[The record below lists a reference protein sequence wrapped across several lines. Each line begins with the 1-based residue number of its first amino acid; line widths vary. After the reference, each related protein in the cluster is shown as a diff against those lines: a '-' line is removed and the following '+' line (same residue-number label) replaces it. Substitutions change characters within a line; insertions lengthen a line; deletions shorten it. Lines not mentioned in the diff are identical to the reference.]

1 MQPIRIAIGA
11 DGRGTTFEAIARA
24 IANGK
29 IDAIIVLLFT
39 NNGSAPVV
47 EKAKAFGISVAVLE
61 GARGGKER
69 NDMLYAAFASA
80 TGKIDLICLA
90 GYLKRIPQCVIE
102 MFPGR
107 IINSHPAF
115 DLTNFGGKG
124 MYGAR
129 VTKAVIDAGL
139 KETGSVIHVVSEM
152 YDDPGGIIAETPP
165 ISILPNETPESLL
178 HRQLPAEQALYL
190 DVIQRFCK
198 RSLP

>member
-1 MQPIRIAIGA
+1 MRIAIGA

-47 EKAKAFGISVAVLE
+47 EKAKAFGIPVVTL
-61 GARGGKER
+61 GHTKNKKER
-69 NDMLYAAFASA
+69 DDMLSLALGS
-80 TGKIDLICLA
+80 TDSKIDLICLA

-115 DLTNFGGKG
+115 DLRNFGGKG

-165 ISILPNETPESLL
+165 ISILSDDTPESLL
-178 HRQLPAEQALYL
+178 YRQLSAEQALYL